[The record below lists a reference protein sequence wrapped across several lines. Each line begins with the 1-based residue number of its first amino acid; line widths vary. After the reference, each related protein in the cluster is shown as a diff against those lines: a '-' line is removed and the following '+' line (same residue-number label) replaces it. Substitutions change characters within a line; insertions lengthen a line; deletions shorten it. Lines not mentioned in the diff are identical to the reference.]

1 MLSPKIIALEDG
13 WNNEIK
19 AKAIDVLEGMLNT
32 GLEKDKPR
40 LFDPKEY
47 VQTYTTCYNMCTQR
61 SPYNWSEQLYQRH
74 GETICDYLSKT
85 VLPALKT
92 KRENFLLTELTVRWA
107 NHKVMNKW
115 MRLFFMYLDRY
126 YVKHHSL
133 PTLDV
138 AGLKHFK
145 TLVYNEVKKD
155 VVNAMIALI
164 DAERDQALIDR
175 ALVKNTVELLEA
187 MGMGSL
193 DAYVTDFEDQLL
205 ASTKEYYARKS
216 QEWVE
221 SDDAPAYLAKAEVA
235 LEAEAA
241 RVAHYLNGASEPKL
255 LRVCEHEILELRET
269 VLLEKEGS
277 GCRALLAN
285 DRKADLAR
293 MYRLFGRVPNT
304 PTHGLPPMAA
314 LVRAHIEQ
322 MGNEIID
329 RREARLSE
337 GAKDSNQDPGFV
349 KELLALH
356 DKYLAVVSEQF
367 DGNALFQKA
376 LKEAF
381 VEFANR
387 DVGKHTN
394 AELMSS
400 FCDRIL
406 KSGGEKLGDEDV
418 EAFLEKTVQLFS
430 YLTDKDLFA
439 EIYRNQLAKRL
450 LNQRSASDD
459 AERLMIGKLKLRCGS
474 QFTGKMEGMLN
485 DLAIGHDHQA
495 DFDTYVK
502 ADEARST
509 GKLDFSV
516 QVLTTGYWPTFASID
531 AHLPSEIVQCTKV
544 FRDYYDDK
552 NSKRRVTWMWSLG
565 NASVKAF
572 FGKKAYDLQV
582 ATLQAIV
589 LLTFNPVD
597 GASQT
602 LTYAQVSERVNL
614 PDEHLKRV
622 LHSLACGKYKVL
634 AKTPASSRVAL
645 TDSFAVNAKFAC
657 PMRKIRV
664 PMASLDDS
672 HNPKRVEE
680 NRTVAIEA
688 AIVRIM
694 KARKALSH
702 QSLLA
707 EVLSQLAFFRPNPKV
722 IKRRIEALIDR
733 EYLERDPE
741 IANAYRYLA

>member
-1 MLSPKIIALEDG
+1 MSPKIIALEEG

-19 AKAIDVLEGMLNT
+19 AKAIDVLEDMLNT
-32 GLEKDKPR
+32 GLDKNKPR

-85 VLPALKT
+85 VLPALKQ
-92 KRENFLLTELTVRWA
+92 KSGNALLTELTVRWS
-107 NHKVMNKW
+107 NHKIMNKW

-277 GCRALLAN
+277 GCIALLAN

-322 MGNEIID
+322 MGNDIID

-337 GAKDSNQDPGFV
+337 GAKDSNQDPAFV

-367 DGNALFQKA
+367 GGNALFQKA

-495 DFDTYVK
+495 DFESYVK
-502 ADEARST
+502 ADSSRST

-531 AHLPSEIVQCTKV
+531 AHLPPEIVQCTKV
-544 FRDYYDDK
+544 FKDYYDEK

-602 LTYAQVSERVNL
+602 LTYAQVAERVNL

-634 AKTPASSRVAL
+634 AKTPMSSRVAL
-645 TDSFAVNAKFAC
+645 TDSFAVNTKFSC

-664 PMASLDDS
+664 PMASLDES

-680 NRTVAIEA
+680 DRTVAIEA
-688 AIVRIM
+688 AVVRIM

-741 IANAYRYLA
+741 VANAYRYLA